1 MASGRNQLIAS
12 AAATMEVLEVLSA
25 ASDPL
30 ALKAI
35 AERTNRPK
43 GSVHR
48 MLATLI
54 NTGYVVQDAK
64 TGRYALSLKLWRMGC
79 AALRDLDVVR
89 VAQSRMERLVAA
101 TDETVHLGVL
111 DPSGGILY
119 VSKVESPRSIRV
131 QTRLGQIGPSWCT
144 ATGRSLLA
152 FHPEV
157 ADRVLAQRLVARTPK
172 TVIDPRRIRALLR
185 DIAAKGY
192 AVTRAENHPEMGGIA
207 APVRD
212 YAGSAVASCGIA
224 IPVFRMDHALI
235 ERCVPEVVRAAAE
248 ISEDLG
254 WRKPNEPGVRYG
266 T

>member
-1 MASGRNQLIAS
+1 VLATVS
-12 AAATMEVLEVLSA
+12 AAL
-25 ASDPL
+25 P
-30 ALKAI
+30 LKAI

-54 NTGYVVQDAK
+54 NTGYVVQEPE
-64 TGRYALSLKLWRMGC
+64 TGRYALSLKLWRIGS

-89 VAQSRMERLVAA
+89 LAQPRMERLVAA

-111 DPSGGILY
+111 DPSGGVLY

-131 QTRLGQIGPSWCT
+131 QTRVGQIGPSWCT

-157 ADRVLAQRLVARTPK
+157 IERVLAQPLVARTPK
-172 TVIDPRRIRALLR
+172 TVIDSRKIRALLR

-192 AVTRAENHPEMGGIA
+192 AVTRAENHPEMGGVA

-212 YAGSAVASCGIA
+212 YAGSVVASCGIA
-224 IPVFRMDHALI
+224 IPVFRMDHALV
-235 ERCVPEVVRAAAE
+235 ERCVPEVVRTAAE
-248 ISEDLG
+248 ISGDLG
-254 WRKPNEPGVRYG
+254 WRKPSEGGVRYG

>member
-1 MASGRNQLIAS
+1 MASDRNQFIAS
-12 AAATMEVLEVLSA
+12 AAATMEVLEVLA
-25 ASDPL
+25 DASTPL
-30 ALKAI
+30 PLKGI
-35 AERTNRPK
+35 AERTSRPK

-48 MLATLI
+48 MLATLV
-54 NTGYVVQDAK
+54 NTGYVVQEPK
-64 TGRYALSLKLWRMGC
+64 TGRYALSLKLWRIGC

-89 VAQSRMERLVAA
+89 VAQQRMERLVAA

-111 DPSGGILY
+111 DPSGGVLY

-131 QTRLGQIGPSWCT
+131 QTRVGQIGPSWCT

-157 ADRVLAQRLVARTPK
+157 AELVLAKPLQARTPK
-172 TVIDPRRIRALLR
+172 TVVDPRKIRALLR
-185 DIAAKGY
+185 DVAARGY
-192 AVTRAENHPEMGGIA
+192 AVTRAENHPEMGGVA

-212 YAGSAVASCGIA
+212 YTGSVVASCGVA
-224 IPVFRMDHALI
+224 IPVFRMDHTLV

-254 WRKPNEPGVRYG
+254 WRKSSERGVRYG